1 MMLRASLTDL
11 ALFIAFAALALF
23 LFTEIEHRI
32 VLHGQRQQVDFGF
45 GIFVYRHLN

>member
-1 MMLRASLTDL
+1 MMLRTSLTDL

-23 LFTEIEHRI
+23 LFTEMESLI
-32 VLHGQRQQVDFGF
+32 VLHSQRQQVDFGF